1 MRPGISI
8 KDAEKLEEEAEL
20 DESRGEIEIDVEN
33 IEQLQVSP
41 DLSYGQE

>member
-20 DESRGEIEIDVEN
+20 DESSSEIEVDIEN
-33 IEQLQVSP
+33 IEQLQVGP
-41 DLSYGQE
+41 DLSYRQE